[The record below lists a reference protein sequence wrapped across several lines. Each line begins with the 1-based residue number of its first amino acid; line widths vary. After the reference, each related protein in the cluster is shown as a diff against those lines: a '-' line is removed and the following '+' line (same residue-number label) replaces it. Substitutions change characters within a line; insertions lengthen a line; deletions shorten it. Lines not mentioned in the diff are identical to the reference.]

1 MDRFLSSLFL
11 LLSLEVVSAGNVLF
25 GGMHASQSH
34 IGSMMPFA
42 VRMTQENHSVHFLE
56 SYTLPNSYR
65 FPPCITPHFFK
76 LPGDEIYTRQVLGL
90 MWTRTYDAEVMSQ
103 VYSVADKTFLDIMKT
118 YPEKIGGLLNA
129 SWDLQVVDE
138 LFGLTSM
145 GLALKHKKKNR
156 TIIQSTTSTINAYTW
171 EMGLV
176 LQRLFINLSTP
187 LPPPFSLVSQRRQ
200 PQVRRIQVL
209 HAASHYHHWNSRL
222 RDLSSDPRTLQR
234 GRHESHRNP
243 RFSFFKLWNESAFN
257 FIEEITTFI
266 FPSPISNDIKAVG
279 KSCKKAKS
287 LNKEFLDFVDDPMS
301 KGTIYIAFGTNVLWE
316 FAPEYIMKAFFNTID
331 RLADYRVV
339 FTYNGLKINKTIPG
353 HVKIVSWSPQL
364 DLLSHKRTKLYITH
378 GGLKS
383 VKEAICTS
391 TPLVILPLFAEQ
403 TFNAALA
410 LKLGIGKSLNKYTLT
425 EDKLYKSIISVLEE
439 PKYAAAVAKHS
450 QMFTDL
456 PIPAL
461 DEGAF
466 YANRAIRLKDE
477 ILTLRLRV
485 QTELVCGSAR
495 TYCHNLCG
503 CLGFVEFVMG
513 LMKD

>member
-1 MDRFLSSLFL
+1 
-11 LLSLEVVSAGNVLF
+11 
-25 GGMHASQSH
+25 
-34 IGSMMPFA
+34 
-42 VRMTQENHSVHFLE
+42 
-56 SYTLPNSYR
+56 
-65 FPPCITPHFFK
+65 
-76 LPGDEIYTRQVLGL
+76 
-90 MWTRTYDAEVMSQ
+90 
-103 VYSVADKTFLDIMKT
+103 
-118 YPEKIGGLLNA
+118 
-129 SWDLQVVDE
+129 
-138 LFGLTSM
+138 
-145 GLALKHKKKNR
+145 
-156 TIIQSTTSTINAYTW
+156 
-171 EMGLV
+171 
-176 LQRLFINLSTP
+176 
-187 LPPPFSLVSQRRQ
+187 
-200 PQVRRIQVL
+200 
-209 HAASHYHHWNSRL
+209 
-222 RDLSSDPRTLQR
+222 
-234 GRHESHRNP
+234 
-243 RFSFFKLWNESAFN
+243 
-257 FIEEITTFI
+257 
-266 FPSPISNDIKAVG
+266 
-279 KSCKKAKS
+279 
-287 LNKEFLDFVDDPMS
+287 
-301 KGTIYIAFGTNVLWE
+301 
-316 FAPEYIMKAFFNTID
+316 MKAFFNTID